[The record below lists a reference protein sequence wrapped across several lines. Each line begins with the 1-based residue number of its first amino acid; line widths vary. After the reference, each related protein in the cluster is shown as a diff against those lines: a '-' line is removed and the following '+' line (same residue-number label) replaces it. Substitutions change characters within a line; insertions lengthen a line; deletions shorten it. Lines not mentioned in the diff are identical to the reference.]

1 MIDVNFKKDNLMLTA
16 SQANEPIP
24 NELEWISGFLSFR
37 QELTGEDIESV
48 RNFSLLWNLFEGLV
62 CNKHASVAALENAV
76 SDMQERH
83 KLRTED
89 YDKFLKYFTNRYIE
103 NGEITRRF
111 GRLNLRKGDRR
122 ELVEGVLKGD
132 ETAPEK
138 VLLAILIIV
147 YRYRNNLF
155 HGEKS
160 IYDLPNQID
169 NFRNANQLLM
179 VFMEKWKGT
188 KS

>member
-1 MIDVNFKKDNLMLTA
+1 MLNTP
-16 SQANEPIP
+16 QANTPIP
-24 NELEWISGFLSFR
+24 NEIEWIDDFLSL
-37 QELTGEDIESV
+37 EIKLTGDDIDSV

-62 CNKHASVAALENAV
+62 CNKNASANALKNAI
-76 SDMQERH
+76 SDLQNRN
-83 KLRTED
+83 KLKIED

-103 NGEITRRF
+103 NGEINHRF
-111 GRLNLRKGDRR
+111 NRLNLRLGDKPK
-122 ELVEGVLKGD
+122 LVEEVLKGN

-179 VFMEKWKGT
+179 VFMEKWR
-188 KS
+188 